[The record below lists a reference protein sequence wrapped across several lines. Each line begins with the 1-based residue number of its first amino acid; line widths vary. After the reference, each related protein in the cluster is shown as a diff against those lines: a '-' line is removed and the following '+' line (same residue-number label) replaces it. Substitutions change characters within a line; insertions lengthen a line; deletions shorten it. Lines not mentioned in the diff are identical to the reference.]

1 MFTNLKVL
9 TLAKLKKKRKEEII
23 RCAKKLVNKVSS
35 NITEILLYS
44 LYTQF
49 YIIRLFKKREKTLKN
64 NYYKIDQK

>member
-1 MFTNLKVL
+1 MFTNSKAL

-23 RCAKKLVNKVSS
+23 RCAKKLANKVSS